1 MGGRGGAGGGIGA
14 VRAAVER
21 SEFWKSAKSN
31 AYLGAEKLLKSPT
44 FVESVKE
51 AIGKEAFMRD
61 YDITKKQVDTLTN
74 KMIKSIAEKK
84 KATKK
89 NTTEKKESTEDYA
102 KRYFREH
109 YNPNREQREI
119 TSSTYKRAQN
129 NLQNSVDSFFGR
141 GMKKKSK
148 KK

>member
-14 VRAAVER
+14 VRSAVEH
-21 SEFWKSAKSN
+21 SEFWESAKSN

-51 AIGKEAFMRD
+51 AIGKEAFMRN
-61 YDITKKQVDTLTN
+61 YDITQKQTDTLTN
-74 KMIKSIAEKK
+74 KMIRALAEG
-84 KATKK
+84 KAPK
-89 NTTEKKESTEDYA
+89 NNNREKESAEDYA

-129 NLQNSVDSFFGR
+129 NLQNSVNSFFGR
-141 GMKKKSK
+141 GMEKKKK

>member
-1 MGGRGGAGGGIGA
+1 MRS
-14 VRAAVER
+14 AVEH
-21 SEFWKSAKSN
+21 SEFWESAKSN

-51 AIGKEAFMRD
+51 AIGKEAFMRN
-61 YDITKKQVDTLTN
+61 YDITQKQTDTLTN
-74 KMIKSIAEKK
+74 KMIRALAEG
-84 KATKK
+84 KAPK
-89 NTTEKKESTEDYA
+89 NNNREKESAEDYA

-129 NLQNSVDSFFGR
+129 NLQNSVNSFFGR
-141 GMKKKSK
+141 GMEKKKK

>member
-14 VRAAVER
+14 VRSAVEH

-51 AIGKEAFMRD
+51 AIGKEAFMRN
-61 YDITKKQVDTLTN
+61 YDITQKQTDTLTN
-74 KMIKSIAEKK
+74 KMIRSIDKG
-84 KATKK
+84 KAPK
-89 NTTEKKESTEDYA
+89 NNNRKKESAEDYA

-129 NLQNSVDSFFGR
+129 NLQGSVNSFFGR
-141 GMKKKSK
+141 GMEKKKK

>member
-14 VRAAVER
+14 VRSAVEH
-21 SEFWKSAKSN
+21 SEFWESAKSN
-31 AYLGAEKLLKSPT
+31 TYLGAEKLLKSPT

-51 AIGKEAFMRD
+51 AIGKEAFMRN
-61 YDITKKQVDTLTN
+61 YDITQKQTDTLTN
-74 KMIKSIAEKK
+74 KMIRALAEG
-84 KATKK
+84 KAPK
-89 NTTEKKESTEDYA
+89 NNNREKESAEDYA

-129 NLQNSVDSFFGR
+129 NLQNSVNSFFGR
-141 GMKKKSK
+141 GMEKKKK

>member
-1 MGGRGGAGGGIGA
+1 MGGRGGAGGGLGA
-14 VRAAVER
+14 VRSAVER

-31 AYLGAEKLLKSPT
+31 AYLGTEKLLKSPT
-44 FVESVKE
+44 FVESVKQ

-61 YDITKKQVDTLTN
+61 YDITQRQVDNLTG
-74 KMIKSIAEKK
+74 KMIKSLAEKK
-84 KATKK
+84 APKK
-89 NTTEKKESTEDYA
+89 NNTEKKESAEDYA

-109 YNPNREQREI
+109 SNPNREQREI

-141 GMKKKSK
+141 GMKKKRK

>member
-14 VRAAVER
+14 VRSAVEH

-31 AYLGAEKLLKSPT
+31 AYLGAEKLLKSHT

-51 AIGKEAFMRD
+51 AIGKEAFMRN
-61 YDITKKQVDTLTN
+61 YDITKKQTDTLTN
-74 KMIKSIAEKK
+74 KMIRSLDKG
-84 KATKK
+84 KALK
-89 NTTEKKESTEDYA
+89 NNNRKKESAEDYA

-129 NLQNSVDSFFGR
+129 NLQGSVNSFFGR
-141 GMKKKSK
+141 GMEKKKK

>member
-14 VRAAVER
+14 VRSAVEH

-31 AYLGAEKLLKSPT
+31 AYLGSEKLLKSPT

-51 AIGKEAFMRD
+51 AIGKASFMRD
-61 YDITKKQVDTLTN
+61 YDITQKQTDTLTN
-74 KMIKSIAEKK
+74 KMIRSLDKG
-84 KATKK
+84 KAPKK
-89 NTTEKKESTEDYA
+89 NNRKKESAEDYA

-119 TSSTYKRAQN
+119 TSSTYKRSQN
-129 NLQNSVDSFFGR
+129 NLQASVNSFFGR
-141 GMKKKSK
+141 GMEKKKK

>member
-14 VRAAVER
+14 VRSAVER

-61 YDITKKQVDTLTN
+61 YDITKKQVDTLAN
-74 KMIKSIAEKK
+74 KMIKSIA
-84 KATKK
+84 
-89 NTTEKKESTEDYA
+89 EKKESTEDYA

-141 GMKKKSK
+141 GMKKKRK
-148 KK
+148 RK

>member
-14 VRAAVER
+14 VRSAVEH

-51 AIGKEAFMRD
+51 AIGKAAFMRN
-61 YDITKKQVDTLTN
+61 YDITQKQTDTLTN
-74 KMIKSIAEKK
+74 KMIRSLDKG
-84 KATKK
+84 KAPK
-89 NTTEKKESTEDYA
+89 NNNRKKESAEDYA

-129 NLQNSVDSFFGR
+129 NLQGSVNSFFGR
-141 GMKKKSK
+141 GMEKKKK

>member
-14 VRAAVER
+14 VRSAVER

-44 FVESVKE
+44 FVESVKG
-51 AIGKEAFMRD
+51 AIGKEAFMRN
-61 YDITKKQVDTLTN
+61 YDITQKQTDTLTN
-74 KMIKSIAEKK
+74 KMIRSLDKG
-84 KATKK
+84 KAPK
-89 NTTEKKESTEDYA
+89 NNNRKKESAEDYA

-109 YNPNREQREI
+109 YNPNSEQREI

-129 NLQNSVDSFFGR
+129 NLQDSVNSFFGR
-141 GMKKKSK
+141 GMEKKKK

>member
-14 VRAAVER
+14 VRSAVEH

-31 AYLGAEKLLKSPT
+31 AYLGSEKLLKSPT

-51 AIGKEAFMRD
+51 AIGKEAFMRN
-61 YDITKKQVDTLTN
+61 YDITQKQTDTLTN
-74 KMIKSIAEKK
+74 KMIRSIDKG
-84 KATKK
+84 KAPK
-89 NTTEKKESTEDYA
+89 NNNRKKESAEDYA

-129 NLQNSVDSFFGR
+129 NLQGSVNSFFGR
-141 GMKKKSK
+141 GMEKKKK

>member
-14 VRAAVER
+14 VRSAVEH
-21 SEFWKSAKSN
+21 SEFWESAKSN

-51 AIGKEAFMRD
+51 AIGKEAFMRN
-61 YDITKKQVDTLTN
+61 YDITQKQTDTLTN
-74 KMIKSIAEKK
+74 KMIRALAER
-84 KATKK
+84 KAPK
-89 NTTEKKESTEDYA
+89 NNNREKESAEDYA

-129 NLQNSVDSFFGR
+129 NLQNSVNSFFGR
-141 GMKKKSK
+141 GMEKKKK

>member
-84 KATKK
+84 EATK
-89 NTTEKKESTEDYA
+89 KKESTEDYA

-141 GMKKKSK
+141 GMKKKRK
-148 KK
+148 GK

>member
-14 VRAAVER
+14 VRSAVEH

-51 AIGKEAFMRD
+51 AIGKEAFMRN
-61 YDITKKQVDTLTN
+61 YDITQKQTNTLTN
-74 KMIKSIAEKK
+74 KMIRSLDKG
-84 KATKK
+84 KAPK
-89 NTTEKKESTEDYA
+89 NNNRKKESAEDYA

-129 NLQNSVDSFFGR
+129 NLQGSVNSFFGR
-141 GMKKKSK
+141 GMEKKKK

>member
-14 VRAAVER
+14 VRSAVEH

-31 AYLGAEKLLKSPT
+31 AYLGSEKLLKSPT

-51 AIGKEAFMRD
+51 AIGKEAFMRN
-61 YDITKKQVDTLTN
+61 YDITQKQTDTLTN
-74 KMIKSIAEKK
+74 KMIRSLDKG
-84 KATKK
+84 KAPK
-89 NTTEKKESTEDYA
+89 NNNRKKESAEDYA

-129 NLQNSVDSFFGR
+129 NLQGSVNSFFGR
-141 GMKKKSK
+141 GMEKKKK

>member
-1 MGGRGGAGGGIGA
+1 MGGRGGAGGGIGS
-14 VRAAVER
+14 VRSAVEH

-31 AYLGAEKLLKSPT
+31 AYLGSEKLLKSPT

-51 AIGKEAFMRD
+51 AIGKEAFMRN
-61 YDITKKQVDTLTN
+61 YDITQKQTDTLTN
-74 KMIKSIAEKK
+74 KMIRSLDKG
-84 KATKK
+84 KAPK
-89 NTTEKKESTEDYA
+89 NNNRKKESAEDYA

-141 GMKKKSK
+141 GMKNKGK

>member
-14 VRAAVER
+14 LRSAVEH

-61 YDITKKQVDTLTN
+61 YDITQKQVDTLTN
-74 KMIKSIAEKK
+74 KMIRGIA
-84 KATKK
+84 
-89 NTTEKKESTEDYA
+89 EKKESTENYA

-129 NLQNSVDSFFGR
+129 NLQSSVNSFFGR
-141 GMKKKSK
+141 GMEKKRKKK
-148 KK
+148 

>member
-1 MGGRGGAGGGIGA
+1 MGGKGGAGGGIGA
-14 VRAAVER
+14 VRSAVEH
-21 SEFWKSAKSN
+21 SEFWESAKSN

-51 AIGKEAFMRD
+51 AIGKEAFMRN
-61 YDITKKQVDTLTN
+61 YDITQKQTDTLTN
-74 KMIKSIAEKK
+74 KMIRALADR
-84 KATKK
+84 KAPK
-89 NTTEKKESTEDYA
+89 NNNREKESAEDYA

-129 NLQNSVDSFFGR
+129 NLQNSVNSFFGR
-141 GMKKKSK
+141 GMEKKKK

>member
-14 VRAAVER
+14 VRSAVER
-21 SEFWKSAKSN
+21 SEFWESAKSN
-31 AYLGAEKLLKSPT
+31 AYLGSEKLLKSPT

-74 KMIKSIAEKK
+74 KMIRSLDKG
-84 KATKK
+84 KAPK
-89 NTTEKKESTEDYA
+89 NNNRKKESAEDYA

-129 NLQNSVDSFFGR
+129 NLQGSVNSFFGR
-141 GMKKKSK
+141 GMEKKKK
-148 KK
+148 RR

>member
-1 MGGRGGAGGGIGA
+1 MGGRGGAGGGLGA
-14 VRAAVER
+14 LRSAVEH

-61 YDITKKQVDTLTN
+61 YEITQKQVDTLTN
-74 KMIKSIAEKK
+74 KMIRGIAEKK
-84 KATKK
+84 DITKSS
-89 NTTEKKESTEDYA
+89 TTEKKESTENDA

-129 NLQNSVDSFFGR
+129 NLQSSVNSFFGR
-141 GMKKKSK
+141 GMEKKRKKK
-148 KK
+148 

>member
-1 MGGRGGAGGGIGA
+1 MGGRSGAGGGIGA
-14 VRAAVER
+14 VRSAVEH
-21 SEFWKSAKSN
+21 SEFWESAKSN

-51 AIGKEAFMRD
+51 AIGKEAFMRN
-61 YDITKKQVDTLTN
+61 YDITQKQTDTLTN
-74 KMIKSIAEKK
+74 KMIRALAEG
-84 KATKK
+84 KAPK
-89 NTTEKKESTEDYA
+89 NNNREKESAEDYA

-129 NLQNSVDSFFGR
+129 NLQNSVNSFFGR
-141 GMKKKSK
+141 GMEKKKK

>member
-14 VRAAVER
+14 VRSAVEH
-21 SEFWKSAKSN
+21 SEFWESAKSN
-31 AYLGAEKLLKSPT
+31 AYLGAEKLFKSPT

-51 AIGKEAFMRD
+51 AIGKEAFMRN
-61 YDITKKQVDTLTN
+61 YDITKKQTDTLTN
-74 KMIKSIAEKK
+74 KMIRSLDKG
-84 KATKK
+84 KAPK
-89 NTTEKKESTEDYA
+89 NNNRKKESAEDYA

-129 NLQNSVDSFFGR
+129 NLQGSVNSFFGR
-141 GMKKKSK
+141 GMEKKKK

>member
-14 VRAAVER
+14 VRSAVER

-31 AYLGAEKLLKSPT
+31 AYLGAEKLLKSPA

-61 YDITKKQVDTLTN
+61 YDITKKQVDTLAN
-74 KMIKSIAEKK
+74 KMIKSIA
-84 KATKK
+84 
-89 NTTEKKESTEDYA
+89 EKKESTEDYA

-119 TSSTYKRAQN
+119 TSSTYKRSQN

-141 GMKKKSK
+141 GMKKKRK
-148 KK
+148 RK

>member
-1 MGGRGGAGGGIGA
+1 MGGRGGAGGGLGA
-14 VRAAVER
+14 VRSAEER

-31 AYLGAEKLLKSPT
+31 AYLGTEKLLKSPT
-44 FVESVKE
+44 FVESVKQ

-61 YDITKKQVDTLTN
+61 YDITQRQVDNLTG
-74 KMIKSIAEKK
+74 KMIKSLAEKK
-84 KATKK
+84 APKK
-89 NTTEKKESTEDYA
+89 NNTEKKESAEDYA

-141 GMKKKSK
+141 GMKKKRK

>member
-14 VRAAVER
+14 VRSAVEH
-21 SEFWKSAKSN
+21 SEFWESAKSN

-44 FVESVKE
+44 FVESVQE
-51 AIGKEAFMRD
+51 AIGKEAFMRN
-61 YDITKKQVDTLTN
+61 YDITQKQTDTLTN
-74 KMIKSIAEKK
+74 KMIRSIDKGKSP
-84 KATKK
+84 K
-89 NTTEKKESTEDYA
+89 NNNRKKESAEDYA

-119 TSSTYKRAQN
+119 TSSTYKRAQK
-129 NLQNSVDSFFGR
+129 NLQDSVNSFFGR
-141 GMKKKSK
+141 GMEKKKK

>member
-14 VRAAVER
+14 MRSAVEH
-21 SEFWKSAKSN
+21 SEFWESAKSN

-51 AIGKEAFMRD
+51 AIGKVAFMRN
-61 YDITKKQVDTLTN
+61 YDITQKQTDTLTN
-74 KMIKSIAEKK
+74 KMIRALAEG
-84 KATKK
+84 KAPK
-89 NTTEKKESTEDYA
+89 NNNREKESAEDYA

-129 NLQNSVDSFFGR
+129 NLQNSVNSFFGR
-141 GMKKKSK
+141 GMEKKKK

>member
-1 MGGRGGAGGGIGA
+1 MGGRGGAGGGLSA
-14 VRAAVER
+14 VRSAVER
-21 SEFWKSAKSN
+21 SEFWESAKSN

-44 FVESVKE
+44 FVESVKQ

-61 YDITKKQVDTLTN
+61 YDITQRQVDNLTS
-74 KMIKSIAEKK
+74 KMIKGLAEKK
-84 KATKK
+84 APKK
-89 NTTEKKESTEDYA
+89 NTAKKESAEDYA
-102 KRYFREH
+102 KQYFREH

-141 GMKKKSK
+141 GMKKKRK

>member
-1 MGGRGGAGGGIGA
+1 MGGRGGAGGGIGD
-14 VRAAVER
+14 VRSAVEH

-44 FVESVKE
+44 FVGSVKE

-61 YDITKKQVDTLTN
+61 YDITQKQMDTLAN
-74 KMIKSIAEKK
+74 KMIRSLAEKK
-84 KATKK
+84 APK
-89 NTTEKKESTEDYA
+89 NNNRKKESAEDYA

-129 NLQNSVDSFFGR
+129 NLQGAVNSFFGR
-141 GMKKKSK
+141 GMEKKKK
-148 KK
+148 RR

>member
-14 VRAAVER
+14 VRSAVEHG
-21 SEFWKSAKSN
+21 EFWESAKSN

-61 YDITKKQVDTLTN
+61 YDITQKQTDTLTN
-74 KMIKSIAEKK
+74 KMIRSLDKG
-84 KATKK
+84 KAPK
-89 NTTEKKESTEDYA
+89 NNNRKKESAEDYA

-129 NLQNSVDSFFGR
+129 NLQGSVNSFFGR
-141 GMKKKSK
+141 GMEKKKK

>member
-1 MGGRGGAGGGIGA
+1 MGGRGGAGGGIGS
-14 VRAAVER
+14 VRSAVEH

-51 AIGKEAFMRD
+51 AIGKEAFMRN
-61 YDITKKQVDTLTN
+61 YDITKKQTDTLTN
-74 KMIKSIAEKK
+74 KMIRSLDKV
-84 KATKK
+84 KAPK
-89 NTTEKKESTEDYA
+89 NNNRKKESAEDYA

-119 TSSTYKRAQN
+119 TSSTYKRSQN
-129 NLQNSVDSFFGR
+129 NLQSSVNSFFGR
-141 GMKKKSK
+141 GMEKKKK